1 MNTLK
6 FLMLEWLH
14 CFCPRSLHS
23 RQLVTNAYVLTA
35 AMVGSTFARTC
46 CTGLDPVVLLRKY
59 LGNLR
64 GMPLGSIQQVATVIC
79 VFVPAIR
86 AFELS
91 IPDNWLFGKEIAFRT
106 LVRNYRV
113 GELCI
118 AVVALQHPLRH
129 VCYRT

>member
-1 MNTLK
+1 
-6 FLMLEWLH
+6 
-14 CFCPRSLHS
+14 
-23 RQLVTNAYVLTA
+23 
-35 AMVGSTFARTC
+35 MVRPTFARNC
-46 CTGLDPVVLLRKY
+46 CIGLEPILLRSKT

-64 GMPLGSIQQVATVIC
+64 GMPLGSIQQVATVVC

-91 IPDNWLFGKEIAFRT
+91 LPVDGLFEQEIAFRT

-118 AVVALQHPLRH
+118 EVGALQHPLRH
-129 VCYRT
+129 TLTVPSG